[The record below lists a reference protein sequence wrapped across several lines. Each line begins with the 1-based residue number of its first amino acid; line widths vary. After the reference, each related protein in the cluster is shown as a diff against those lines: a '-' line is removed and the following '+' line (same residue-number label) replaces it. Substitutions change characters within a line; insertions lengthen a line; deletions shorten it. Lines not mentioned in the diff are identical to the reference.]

1 MPLLKRFAA
10 DESGATAIEYS
21 LVMTLMTATII
32 IALGTFAEEMQTM
45 FTKVTSAL
53 KATPK

>member
-1 MPLLKRFAA
+1 MTHIKRFAA

-21 LVMTLMTATII
+21 LCMTLLSAII
-32 IALGTFAEEMQTM
+32 IVALGTFAEEMQTM
-45 FTKVTSAL
+45 FTKVTNAL